1 MKGLNERVANEIKG
15 KGKEKGDGGR
25 EEGASDEKFRVVFG
39 NTPF

>member
-15 KGKEKGDGGR
+15 LERRRGKGWEGR
-25 EEGASDEKFRVVFG
+25 SSDEKFRIAFG